1 MSPDDEEREI
11 QQPAVADPP
20 EDGQLTPS
28 PYHPTNGQIRSS
40 KDDRHARQKLAELTK
55 RAKELRTVLAKKPQL
70 EQEHANLAKEIETE
84 RMLVRERE
92 RSLAMELSTI
102 DHELAESRS
111 RLARLQGK
119 EAALLQQVSA
129 PLALETQ
136 WAKEA
141 AESCGIYE
149 LVVMTLVSPRAD
161 LLTPGATEAVDLLP
175 PGKRVNVTES
185 LRLPDGAVRARISE
199 PSGWIF
205 LLDQAGTRC
214 AVCKEVDGVSEQG
227 ISTSCLIDNGITSR
241 SAALRGWTARVDVQ
255 KSIFAES
262 LRECF
267 RKAAMADASTVGPYM
282 LQPLTVTPLARHLS
296 TEAISRTTSSKAAEA
311 NSDLARLDAERAAM
325 EMADA
330 ESAVTSLFYKLR
342 AASSRNKVL
351 VVVISRL
358 HSFLHKAKSAAEE
371 GRPTFGLMEH
381 WEAHE
386 RGTGI
391 QLEDPEAGCTVHEL
405 RWENL
410 PPPAAAASLSEEVDA
425 CEEEAQEAQVR
436 IDTMLRSVM
445 ELQRQR
451 GERMQEIS
459 DLRQKLFVL
468 RSASSVTM
476 SGRQLKAVQS
486 RLRRIQDIVAKM
498 ANGALEEIQN
508 VEAWIRLVED
518 TRAEVAAGLLAEDS
532 TKRSTEQEVHAV
544 LQDLQSQFR
553 PGQAEDGSST
563 LPGAQSAWWLAA
575 NIAALSAYAQVEAA
589 ELGPATEVDKRR
601 EFYALADSRFA
612 KEMRHYDD
620 W

>member
-1 MSPDDEEREI
+1 
-11 QQPAVADPP
+11 
-20 EDGQLTPS
+20 
-28 PYHPTNGQIRSS
+28 
-40 KDDRHARQKLAELTK
+40 
-55 RAKELRTVLAKKPQL
+55 
-70 EQEHANLAKEIETE
+70 
-84 RMLVRERE
+84 
-92 RSLAMELSTI
+92 
-102 DHELAESRS
+102 
-111 RLARLQGK
+111 
-119 EAALLQQVSA
+119 
-129 PLALETQ
+129 
-136 WAKEA
+136 
-141 AESCGIYE
+141 
-149 LVVMTLVSPRAD
+149 
-161 LLTPGATEAVDLLP
+161 
-175 PGKRVNVTES
+175 
-185 LRLPDGAVRARISE
+185 
-199 PSGWIF
+199 
-205 LLDQAGTRC
+205 
-214 AVCKEVDGVSEQG
+214 
-227 ISTSCLIDNGITSR
+227 
-241 SAALRGWTARVDVQ
+241 
-255 KSIFAES
+255 
-262 LRECF
+262 
-267 RKAAMADASTVGPYM
+267 M

-330 ESAVTSLFYKLR
+330 ESAVTSLFHKLR
-342 AASSRNKVL
+342 AAASRNKVL
-351 VVVISRL
+351 EVVISRL
-358 HSFLHKAKSAAEE
+358 HSFLHKAKSAAEG

-386 RGTGI
+386 LSTGMP
-391 QLEDPEAGCTVHEL
+391 LEDPEAGCTVHEL

-410 PPPAAAASLSEEVDA
+410 PPPAAAASLSEEVDD
-425 CEEEAQEAQVR
+425 CEGEAKEAQVR
-436 IDTMLRSVM
+436 IDTMLRSVT

-508 VEAWIRLVED
+508 VEAWVRLVED
-518 TRAEVAAGLLAEDS
+518 TRAEVAAGLMAEDS

-553 PGQAEDGSST
+553 PGQAEDGGLT